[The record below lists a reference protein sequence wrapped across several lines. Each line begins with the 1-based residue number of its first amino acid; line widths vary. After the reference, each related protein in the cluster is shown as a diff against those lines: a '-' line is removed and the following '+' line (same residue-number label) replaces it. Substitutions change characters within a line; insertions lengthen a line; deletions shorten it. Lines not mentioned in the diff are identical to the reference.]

1 MSIWIR
7 ISEALAA
14 LASGE
19 GLAAVFDRLLNAPN
33 AERSVGFTIG
43 VIALSAKMAKAD
55 GQVTRDEVAT
65 FRQIFQIDPT
75 EVIDGVIIWW
85 RDGDGDLIDELMDAL
100 TFLSETG
107 PIWVMTPKMGRAN
120 YVEASEIQDAAP
132 TAGLS
137 VTSSIAVATD
147 WTATRLVA
155 RKAGKR

>member
-1 MSIWIR
+1 MGFAKGEQILEIGY
-7 ISEALAA
+7 AA
-14 LASGE
+14 
-19 GLAAVFDRLLNAPN
+19 DCDDLLRAKIK
-33 AERSVGFTIG
+33 GFTETEFI
-43 VIALSAKMAKAD
+43 
-55 GQVTRDEVAT
+55 
-65 FRQIFQIDPT
+65 QIDPT

-107 PIWVMTPKMGRAN
+107 PIWVMTPKMGRPN

-132 TAGLS
+132 IAGLS
-137 VTSSIAVATD
+137 VTSTIAVATD

>member
-1 MSIWIR
+1 MGFAKGDLILEIGY
-7 ISEALAA
+7 AA
-14 LASGE
+14 DCDDSL
-19 GLAAVFDRLLNAPN
+19 R
-33 AERSVGFTIG
+33 
-43 VIALSAKMAKAD
+43 AKIKGITETD
-55 GQVTRDEVAT
+55 FIQT
-65 FRQIFQIDPT
+65 DPT

-137 VTSSIAVATD
+137 VTSSIAVAND

>member
-1 MSIWIR
+1 MR
-7 ISEALAA
+7 M
-14 LASGE
+14 
-19 GLAAVFDRLLNAPN
+19 
-33 AERSVGFTIG
+33 GFTKGDLILEIG
-43 VIALSAKMAKAD
+43 YAADCDDSLRAKVKGITD
-55 GQVTRDEVAT
+55 TEFIQV
-65 FRQIFQIDPT
+65 DPT
-75 EVIDGVIIWW
+75 EVIDGVLLWW

-132 TAGLS
+132 IAGLS
-137 VTSSIAVATD
+137 VTSTIAVATD

>member
-1 MSIWIR
+1 M
-7 ISEALAA
+7 
-14 LASGE
+14 
-19 GLAAVFDRLLNAPN
+19 
-33 AERSVGFTIG
+33 GFTKGDLILEIG
-43 VIALSAKMAKAD
+43 YAADCDDSLRAKVKGITD
-55 GQVTRDEVAT
+55 TEFIQV
-65 FRQIFQIDPT
+65 DPT
-75 EVIDGVIIWW
+75 EVIDGGLLWW

-132 TAGLS
+132 IAGLS
-137 VTSSIAVATD
+137 VTSTIAVATD

>member
-1 MSIWIR
+1 MGFAKGDQILEIGY
-7 ISEALAA
+7 AA
-14 LASGE
+14 DCDDSLRAKIK
-19 GLAAVFDRLLNAPN
+19 
-33 AERSVGFTIG
+33 GFTETEFI
-43 VIALSAKMAKAD
+43 
-55 GQVTRDEVAT
+55 
-65 FRQIFQIDPT
+65 QIDPT

-107 PIWVMTPKMGRAN
+107 PIWVMTQKMGRPN

-132 TAGLS
+132 IAGLS

>member
-1 MSIWIR
+1 MRMGFTKGDLILEI
-7 ISEALAA
+7 
-14 LASGE
+14 
-19 GLAAVFDRLLNAPN
+19 GLAADCDDSLR
-33 AERSVGFTIG
+33 
-43 VIALSAKMAKAD
+43 AKIK
-55 GQVTRDEVAT
+55 GITSTEFIQV
-65 FRQIFQIDPT
+65 DPT
-75 EVIDGVIIWW
+75 EVIDGVLLWW

-132 TAGLS
+132 IAGLS
-137 VTSSIAVATD
+137 VTSTIAVATD

>member
-1 MSIWIR
+1 MGFAKGDQILEIGY
-7 ISEALAA
+7 AA
-14 LASGE
+14 DCDDPLRAKIK
-19 GLAAVFDRLLNAPN
+19 
-33 AERSVGFTIG
+33 GFTETEFI
-43 VIALSAKMAKAD
+43 
-55 GQVTRDEVAT
+55 
-65 FRQIFQIDPT
+65 QIDPT

-107 PIWVMTPKMGRAN
+107 PIWVMTPKMGRSN

-132 TAGLS
+132 IAGLS
-137 VTSSIAVATD
+137 VTSTIAVATD